1 MPKDKNRT
9 VVVTGAAQG
18 IGYHIAKAF
27 VEHGDFVALLD
38 VQEEKV
44 SEAAESLGKK
54 AKGYKVDVTN
64 EENVQ
69 FVIQSILEEKGSIHV
84 LVNNAGMQHI
94 DPIEKFPLEK
104 WNQLLSVMLTG
115 TFLMTK
121 HILPIMKNQKS
132 GTIIN
137 ISSAHGKVASKYK
150 AAYVSAKHGVEGF
163 TKTIAI
169 EAASYGITANTI
181 MPGPVKTKLIEN
193 QVAKIAQQEDLT
205 AEEVEHKFFF
215 DKQLIKCFID
225 TEEIGGTAL
234 FLASKYAR
242 NITGESISVSG
253 GI

>member
-121 HILPIMKNQKS
+121 HILPIMKNQKR

-215 DKQLIKCFID
+215 DKQLIKRFID

-253 GI
+253 SI